1 MIIKTNY
8 EEIFNLSEKE
18 LNKIDP
24 EIYNFLIF
32 WKSKKS
38 YITVQ
43 TSGSTGKPKN
53 IKIRRNAII
62 NSAKATLDYFKIK
75 ENSRFHICLPVKYIG
90 GKMML
95 VRAILNK
102 AEIILTKP
110 EKNVAK
116 DLNDPIDFSAM
127 TSIQVENSLKEKGFK
142 NIKKLIIGG
151 GPVSD
156 TLIQKTQQQP
166 TKCYQTFGMTETVSH
181 IAIRELN
188 KSNKDNPYK
197 CLNHVEISSNIDGNL
212 IIKSPS
218 LNIESLTTND
228 IVQITGLKEF
238 KYIGRR
244 DNIINSGGLKI
255 NPELLEKELG
265 KTINTEGFFIDKIP
279 DESLGEKVILI
290 ALKSI
295 GAEKIKEAFKQIK
308 DQKKIPKLMI
318 LSDQFYYTPNNK
330 IDRKKTKLESL
341 KIGELIST
349 KE

>member
-1 MIIKTNY
+1 MIIKTNH

-24 EIYNFLIF
+24 EIYSFLIF

-62 NSAKATLDYFKIK
+62 NSAKATLDYFNIK

-151 GPVSD
+151 GPVND
-156 TLIQKTQQQP
+156 TLIQKIQQLP

-188 KSNKDNPYK
+188 KLNKDNPYK
-197 CLNHVEISSNIDGNL
+197 CLNHVEISTNIDGNL
-212 IIKSPS
+212 IIKSPY
-218 LNIESLTTND
+218 LCIESLTTND
-228 IVQITGLKEF
+228 IVQITGNKEF
-238 KYIGRR
+238 KYIGRS
-244 DNIINSGGLKI
+244 DNL
-255 NPELLEKELG
+255 
-265 KTINTEGFFIDKIP
+265 INTGGIKVLPEEIERQLNESLQSVVFFVDKIP
-279 DESLGEKVILI
+279 DNRSGEKIIVITNKKENTSTIKKACKRITPKHIRPQLI
-290 ALKSI
+290 FFIEEFIFTENNKLKR
-295 GAEKIKEAFKQIK
+295 
-308 DQKKIPKLMI
+308 KKIR
-318 LSDQFYYTPNNK
+318 NNA
-330 IDRKKTKLESL
+330 IKTNDC
-341 KIGELIST
+341 ISI
-349 KE
+349 